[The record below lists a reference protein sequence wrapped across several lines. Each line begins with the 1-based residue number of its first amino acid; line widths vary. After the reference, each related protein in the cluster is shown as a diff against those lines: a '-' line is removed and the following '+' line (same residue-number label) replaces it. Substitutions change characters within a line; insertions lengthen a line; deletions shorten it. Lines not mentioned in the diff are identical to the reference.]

1 MFLRE
6 VSSKYHVYGKEVS
19 DSGTPHLQGYIIF
32 DQSLRFNKV
41 KEVLGATRIHLEV
54 KKGSPQQASD
64 YCKKSDQT
72 PFQSGLLSY
81 TGKRTDLHSVADAIM
96 DGKSLKEVAEEY
108 PTTFIKYARG
118 IASYKFVL
126 FSPAEWRDLT
136 VTVLWGP
143 TGTGKTKKAVTVD
156 SVFILTDKWFCGYN
170 GEKRLVIDEFYGWL
184 PWCSLLRICDGY
196 KYQCETKGGK
206 VWAEWTEVVITSN
219 KPPKFWYKCQH
230 DISALLRRITTIEK
244 ME

>member
-1 MFLRE
+1 
-6 VSSKYHVYGKEVS
+6 
-19 DSGTPHLQGYIIF
+19 
-32 DQSLRFNKV
+32 
-41 KEVLGATRIHLEV
+41 
-54 KKGSPQQASD
+54 
-64 YCKKSDQT
+64 
-72 PFQSGLLSY
+72 
-81 TGKRTDLHSVADAIM
+81 M

-196 KYQCETKGGK
+196 KYQCETKGAKYGQNGRRLLSRATSLPSSGTSASTTLALYYDGLQRLRKWNK
-206 VWAEWTEVVITSN
+206 VSIYEPFKS
-219 KPPKFWYKCQH
+219 
-230 DISALLRRITTIEK
+230 LRSVNTTICSILICTCTAAGFPPCVFIKYTIHEQP
-244 ME
+244 